1 MNSMVQY
8 TLEHLRPY
16 YPESEAFEIA
26 LWVAEELSGLDRTH
40 LILESDC
47 KDIKNIL
54 YLEKIISR
62 LIKKEP
68 IQYILG
74 YTDWM
79 GLRLLLNSYTLIPR
93 PETAELVEWICSMD
107 WSSKINNN
115 HPLRILDLCTGSGCI
130 ALALK
135 QKHPEW
141 DIWGIDVQEECIA
154 IARQNSQNLNL
165 DVEWKVGNVLSADI
179 LNILP
184 DEVDI
189 IVSNPPYVRNCEKQ
203 DMSVNVLDHEPHL
216 ALFVP
221 DTNPLIFYNN
231 IARLYKSTHIFFEIN
246 EYLWNETSLLLTS
259 LGYTDIQIKKDMFA
273 KNRMIYGYLQK

>member
-1 MNSMVQY
+1 MKTS
-8 TLEHLRPY
+8 
-16 YPESEAFEIA
+16 
-26 LWVAEELSGLDRTH
+26 
-40 LILESDC
+40 LILYKNALNSKYTAHEISLMFRELASKHCDIPMQQLYFLEDIVC
-47 KDIKNIL
+47 AEDKKLLLQKD
-54 YLEKIISR
+54 LER
-62 LIKKEP
+62 LSAGEP
-68 IQYILG
+68 FQYVLG
-74 YTDWM
+74 YTEFC
-79 GLRLLLNSYTLIPR
+79 GLKLNVDENVLIPR
-93 PETAELVEWICSMD
+93 QETSELIEWIAKSE
-107 WSSKINNN
+107 KNVGK
-115 HPLRILDLCTGSGCI
+115 ILDVGTGSGCI
-130 ALALK
+130 AMALK

>member
-107 WSSKINNN
+107 WSSKISNNR
-115 HPLRILDLCTGSGCI
+115 PLRILDLCTGSGCI

-189 IVSNPPYVRNCEKQ
+189 IVSNPPYVRICEKQ